1 MMMQGPLARGFAKSG
16 RDPATWVLVAAFVP
30 LAVGITWGLPGT
42 DSWSADSI
50 SPRSCGLGAIV
61 ETFWPGHFHTYPPLH
76 MAILTV
82 LSLPWMVA
90 AALRVG
96 LTPSALEG
104 ELVKPLYMTGIELS
118 ARAVAVA
125 MTLGL
130 IWTTMKLWTRLDG
143 RRTGLLAGVLTATNA
158 TLVYYGHT
166 GNLEVPYLFWA
177 TCALVELDRIAC
189 GEKREGRALVFVVA
203 AVLTKDQAFGALLL
217 PAVACL
223 FVIPRLFHGRAP
235 QRREMIRATLLA
247 AGLYAVGSGALVNP
261 SGFRRRLAFLT
272 GPASQ
277 SWAAYPPGLRG
288 LDTWIGDVFRELHD
302 FTSWPV
308 ALAASA
314 GIAIATFAMK
324 GERRARML
332 VPVSAAVSFTVLF
345 TLAVRRSEHRFLLPQ
360 SVFLAP
366 YAGLAF
372 DRAWGAWPR
381 LRCAFALA
389 GAAALGPA
397 VVGVISLDATLIRDP
412 RYEAER
418 FLAALP
424 AGTAVEVYGGP
435 IFLPRVPRGLVSTR
449 PGVEP
454 LSDRQAIAGVT
465 DIIDPFMDPRARRPA
480 AIVLATELSNVQSTR
495 PTRGTGAYALA
506 QYTDDRSHALFRG
519 LLDGTLGYDRTF
531 SGRCRLPW
539 PLRCLR
545 VHSSTAGEVWIY
557 GPRSP
562 G

>member
-1 MMMQGPLARGFAKSG
+1 MMTDGRLGRGFA
-16 RDPATWVLVAAFVP
+16 RIARYPETWILVAAFVP
-30 LAVGITWGLPGT
+30 LVVGVTWGLPGT

-76 MAILTV
+76 MALLTV
-82 LSLPWMVA
+82 LSLPWMAV

-96 LTPSALEG
+96 VSRAALER
-104 ELVKPLYMTGIELS
+104 ELVEPLYMTGIELS
-118 ARAVAVA
+118 ARLVAVA

-130 IWTTMKLWTRLDG
+130 IATTMRLWTRLAG
-143 RRTGLLAGVLTATNA
+143 RRAGLLAGVLTAGNA

-166 GNLEVPYLFWA
+166 GNLEVPYLFWT
-177 TCALVELDRIAC
+177 TCAIVELDRAAC
-189 GEKREGRALVFVVA
+189 GENRAGRALVLAVA

-217 PAVACL
+217 PAVICL
-223 FVIPRLFHGRAP
+223 VVIPWRFHGRAP
-235 QRREMIRATLLA
+235 VRRETIRATLLA

-261 SGFRRRLAFLT
+261 LGFRRRLAFLT

-277 SWAAYPPGLRG
+277 SWAAYPAGLRG
-288 LDTWIGDVFRELHD
+288 LDPWVGDALRQLHD

-308 ALAASA
+308 ALAATV
-314 GIAIATFAMK
+314 GIAIATFAMR
-324 GERRARML
+324 GEQRARTL
-332 VPVSAAVSFTVLF
+332 VPMSAAASFTVLF

-360 SVFLAP
+360 SVFLVP

-372 DRAWGAWPR
+372 DCVWRARPR
-381 LRCAFALA
+381 FHAALVLA

-397 VVGVISLDATLIRDP
+397 AVGVASLDATLIRDP

-418 FLAALP
+418 FLATLS
-424 AGTAVEVYGGP
+424 AGAAVEVYGGP
-435 IFLPRVPRGLVSTR
+435 IFLPRVPRGLVATR

-465 DIIDPFMDPRARRPA
+465 DIVDPFMDPRARRPA
-480 AIVLATELSNVQSTR
+480 AIVLATEVSNVASTR
-495 PTRGTGAYALA
+495 PTLGTGAYALA
-506 QYTDDRSHALFRG
+506 QYADDRSHAFFRG
-519 LLDGTLGYDRTF
+519 LLDGTLGYDHVF

-545 VHSSTAGEVWIY
+545 IHSSTAGEVWIY
-557 GPRSP
+557 RPKS
-562 G
+562 